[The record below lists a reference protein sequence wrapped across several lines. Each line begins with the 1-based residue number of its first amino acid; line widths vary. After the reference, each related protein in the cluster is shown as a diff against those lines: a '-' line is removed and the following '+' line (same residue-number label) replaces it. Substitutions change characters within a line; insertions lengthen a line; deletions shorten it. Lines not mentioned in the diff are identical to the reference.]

1 MGGFWEPFEFAFFRN
16 GLAVAVL
23 AGALCG
29 LVGSFV
35 VVRGMSYLGH
45 GLSHAVFGGAA
56 VGAAVGVPFYPAA
69 GAWGLVSALTIG
81 RLGRRGVLRPD
92 AVIGVVTTASFAVG
106 VVAFARWGQA
116 RRSVEAVLFG
126 SILGVRPL
134 DVAVVAVVTAVAV
147 VGIAAG
153 YRTLLFASFDPDVA
167 GAAGVRVKRVEDL
180 LMVLLA
186 LAVMAT
192 MQVIGAVLV
201 SAILVIPAATARLL
215 THRFGPMLVTSTA
228 LGAGAGLVGMLVS
241 YHLDVPSGAAITL
254 VAGAAFALAALA
266 AAGRGAV
273 IRAAG

>member
-1 MGGFWEPFEFAFFRN
+1 
-16 GLAVAVL
+16 
-23 AGALCG
+23 
-29 LVGSFV
+29 
-35 VVRGMSYLGH
+35 
-45 GLSHAVFGGAA
+45 
-56 VGAAVGVPFYPAA
+56 
-69 GAWGLVSALTIG
+69 
-81 RLGRRGVLRPD
+81 
-92 AVIGVVTTASFAVG
+92 
-106 VVAFARWGQA
+106 
-116 RRSVEAVLFG
+116 
-126 SILGVRPL
+126 
-134 DVAVVAVVTAVAV
+134 VVTAVAV